1 MVVFRVSRVGVR
13 YTPKP
18 AARHSASG
26 DGESSEDR
34 PLADGRVCVNT
45 AGPPIAAADGAAALQ
60 RGPSPLV
67 ANDGFGGLSRSA
79 AGSASGKRKHEE
91 AALGS
96 CSPHGQQS
104 QGSFAS
110 FSRRA
115 STCSDLRFTSGN
127 FAIDCNLDIPT
138 SFAIN
143 VFPDGF
149 NLDRP
154 TERGKSPPLA
164 HRLPARTLYP
174 HDRTSESFL
183 EAIDNGWIPAGML
196 DDISCH
202 YVDGC
207 VVCEIRDFRHCF
219 PLEGVDAR
227 QLLAMEEGPPKVHKV
242 LLRPTTESIIKDVGS
257 LAAEHCSY
265 EDTLELEARILK
277 RVMPPLCLDPSPKVA
292 EQARAFNNKTK
303 LLHAVRK
310 GRRYRSFYTSRRRH
324 ALPDPTKEPVIYL
337 SSSVPRQQKA
347 HNESLG
353 DSMEPP
359 NGAATLA
366 TSTAL
371 KGRAKSYKD
380 PAEGL
385 VEAASSSSPAAH
397 GQAVAVIAAPA
408 SPPLAAV
415 AMAAGN
421 TEGARLGMGGGSI
434 LGKRE
439 RMELQAVA
447 KAEAKRQKQEQAR
460 LDKEKKQQ
468 EKEQAK
474 QLKELQRKEKLQQLQ
489 QAKEEKQKKAQD
501 AIAQREANRATQ
513 LPTDIGEMRVLAKSD
528 TKGQLDLKQ
537 QMDLKQQQELRQ
549 RREEAMRKEAEEA
562 ARLEREEQD
571 RREAAERERSEA
583 AEKLFLQQQEEQ
595 RLLQPKSDNDHR
607 SEKDRRKEDAAN
619 RRKAAQREKAHQKQ
633 EAQLAARQRQEQV
646 QNAKAATSVKA
657 GQPSSATLAHA
668 GSSSHLLQGVGRS
681 NSGTL
686 QDTQLNGVGL
696 RRGMSSKT
704 PIIALGSP
712 EASLSGSM
720 SKSGLAGTG
729 VKAEQAVP
737 GSTPMSSKLDDTQQ
751 EHIEMSLSVLVQLA
765 EKYNLHKRKQSKEP
779 APLANPRAP
788 SWQIVRVALANAAND
803 MQEENAGSTSM
814 ATSLVGGSINARKT
828 RIMEFR
834 KLESQPGGGMQIV
847 ASLKMVLCGRGKDS
861 TVEGAIYPGDE
872 KDDDQGSLRHYAVP
886 TIPNP
891 EAADRFALQFASLL
905 AKEGYEHFSDK
916 IHATPPPK
924 ERVIPSPMAH
934 QPSQQ
939 SLQQLQSPAAG
950 LRAAQGLPSVSML
963 GPQGIQ
969 AANRVTSL
977 AMKGQGQPGRMLAPG
992 ATPARLLGTAV
1003 AAAKQRVAA
1012 QGRGS
1017 LLGGQGRQAA
1027 MNGRTGADV
1036 PVLQNSQVAAPS
1048 HAAVAGVSGGGMASP
1063 GLSDRASPGIPAAML
1078 GKGLGR

>member
-18 AARHSASG
+18 AARHCIG
-26 DGESSEDR
+26 DGDSGEGR
-34 PLADGRVCVNT
+34 PLADGRVRVKT

-60 RGPSPLV
+60 RGPSHLVV
-67 ANDGFGGLSRSA
+67 ANDGFGGLSRST

-91 AALGS
+91 PALGS

-104 QGSFAS
+104 QGSLAS
-110 FSRRA
+110 FSLRA
-115 STCSDLRFTSGN
+115 STCSDLRVTSGN
-127 FAIDCNLDIPT
+127 FAIDCHLDIPT

-154 TERGKSPPLA
+154 TERGKSPVLA

-174 HDRTSESFL
+174 HDRTSEGFL
-183 EAIDNGWIPAGML
+183 QAIDNGWLPAGML
-196 DDISCH
+196 DDIPCH

-207 VVCEIRDFRHCF
+207 VVCEVRDFRHCF

-227 QLLAMEEGPPKVHKV
+227 QLLAIEEGPPKVHKV

-257 LAAEHCSY
+257 LAAEHSSY

-303 LLHAVRK
+303 VLHTVRK
-310 GRRYRSFYTSRRRH
+310 GRRYRSYYTARRRH

-337 SSSVPRQQKA
+337 SSLVPRQQKA
-347 HNESLG
+347 HNESLV

-359 NGAATLA
+359 HGAATLA
-366 TSTAL
+366 TSAAL

-385 VEAASSSSPAAH
+385 VEAASPSSAAAH
-397 GQAVAVIAAPA
+397 GQAVAVTAAPA

-415 AMAAGN
+415 ATAAGN
-421 TEGARLGMGGGSI
+421 SEGARLGMGGGSN

-460 LDKEKKQQ
+460 LDKEKKLL

-474 QLKELQRKEKLQQLQ
+474 QLKELHRKEKLQQLQ

-513 LPTDIGEMRVLAKSD
+513 LPTDIGEMRVLAKSE

-549 RREEAMRKEAEEA
+549 RREEAMRKEAEDA

-583 AEKLFLQQQEEQ
+583 AEKLLLQQQEEQ
-595 RLLQPKSDNDHR
+595 RQLQPKSDNDHR
-607 SEKDRRKEDAAN
+607 SGKDRKKEDAAN

-633 EAQLAARQRQEQV
+633 ETQLAARQWQEQV

-681 NSGTL
+681 NSGAL
-686 QDTQLNGVGL
+686 QDTQPNGL

-720 SKSGLAGTG
+720 SKSGLAGPG
-729 VKAEQAVP
+729 VKAEQAMP
-737 GSTPMSSKLDDTQQ
+737 GSTPISSKLDDTQQ

-765 EKYNLHKRKQSKEP
+765 EKYNLHKRKQPKEP
-779 APLANPRAP
+779 APLANPRMP

-803 MQEENAGSTSM
+803 MQEETAGSTSM

-861 TVEGAIYPGDE
+861 TVEGAIYPGEE

-924 ERVIPSPMAH
+924 ERVIPSPMPH

-939 SLQQLQSPAAG
+939 PLQQLQAPGAG

-977 AMKGQGQPGRMLAPG
+977 AIKGQGQPGRMLAPG
-992 ATPARLLGTAV
+992 ATPARLLGT
-1003 AAAKQRVAA
+1003 
-1012 QGRGS
+1012 GH
-1017 LLGGQGRQAA
+1017 LGERLPL
-1027 MNGRTGADV
+1027 T
-1036 PVLQNSQVAAPS
+1036 PVLPATLQDASS
-1048 HAAVAGVSGGGMASP
+1048 KLHA
-1063 GLSDRASPGIPAAML
+1063 
-1078 GKGLGR
+1078 

>member
-18 AARHSASG
+18 AARQSAG
-26 DGESSEDR
+26 DGDSGEDR
-34 PLADGRVCVNT
+34 PLADGRVRVKT

-91 AALGS
+91 PALGS
-96 CSPHGQQS
+96 SSPHGQQS
-104 QGSFAS
+104 QGSLAS

-115 STCSDLRFTSGN
+115 STCSNLRFTSGN
-127 FAIDCNLDIPT
+127 FAIDCHLDIPT
-138 SFAIN
+138 SFAVN

-174 HDRTSESFL
+174 HDRTSEGFL
-183 EAIDNGWIPAGML
+183 QAIDNGWLPAGML
-196 DDISCH
+196 DDIPCH

-207 VVCEIRDFRHCF
+207 VVCEVRDFRHCF
-219 PLEGVDAR
+219 PSEGVDAR
-227 QLLAMEEGPPKVHKV
+227 QLLAIEEGPPKVHKV

-265 EDTLELEARILK
+265 EDTLELEASILK

-292 EQARAFNNKTK
+292 EQARASNNKTK
-303 LLHAVRK
+303 VLHAVRK
-310 GRRYRSFYTSRRRH
+310 GRRYRSYYTARRRH

-347 HNESLG
+347 HNESLV

-366 TSTAL
+366 TSAAF

-385 VEAASSSSPAAH
+385 VEAASSSSAAAH
-397 GQAVAVIAAPA
+397 GQAVAVTAAPG

-421 TEGARLGMGGGSI
+421 SEGARLGMGGGSI
-434 LGKRE
+434 LGRRE

-460 LDKEKKQQ
+460 LDKEKKLL

-513 LPTDIGEMRVLAKSD
+513 LPTDIGEMRVLAKSE

-537 QMDLKQQQELRQ
+537 QMDMKQQQELRQ
-549 RREEAMRKEAEEA
+549 RREEAIRKEAEEA

-583 AEKLFLQQQEEQ
+583 AEKLLLQQQEEQ
-595 RLLQPKSDNDHR
+595 RQLQPKSDNDHR

-633 EAQLAARQRQEQV
+633 EAQLAARQRQEQ
-646 QNAKAATSVKA
+646 NAKAATSVKA

-681 NSGTL
+681 NSGAL
-686 QDTQLNGVGL
+686 QDTQPNGL
-696 RRGMSSKT
+696 RRAMSSKT

-729 VKAEQAVP
+729 VKAEQAIP

-765 EKYNLHKRKQSKEP
+765 EKYNLHKRKQPKEP
-779 APLANPRAP
+779 VPLANPRMP

-803 MQEENAGSTSM
+803 MQEETAGSTSM

-834 KLESQPGGGMQIV
+834 KLESQPGGGVQIV

-861 TVEGAIYPGDE
+861 TVEGAIYPGEE

-924 ERVIPSPMAH
+924 ERVIPSPMPH

-939 SLQQLQSPAAG
+939 PLQQLQAPGAG

-977 AMKGQGQPGRMLAPG
+977 AIKGQGQPGRMLAPG
-992 ATPARLLGTAV
+992 ATPARLLGT
-1003 AAAKQRVAA
+1003 
-1012 QGRGS
+1012 GH
-1017 LLGGQGRQAA
+1017 LGERLPL
-1027 MNGRTGADV
+1027 T
-1036 PVLQNSQVAAPS
+1036 PVLPATLQLLVSVHGGSQRWSSSTKELLLFKALGFHQTFRPS
-1048 HAAVAGVSGGGMASP
+1048 
-1063 GLSDRASPGIPAAML
+1063 DYR
-1078 GKGLGR
+1078 R